1 MAKDT
6 ENQVGYKT
14 PPKESRFKKGRSGNP
29 SGRPRKVPGI
39 PGLLTKV
46 SKQKVLTNGKN
57 GPKYMTKLEASLTQL
72 VNKAAS
78 GDLKAEQLLLEMMN
92 RFPEIV
98 EQGNMKVAETSVREK
113 LLAAVERYEH

>member
-39 PGLLTKV
+39 PELLTKV

>member
-14 PPKESRFKKGRSGNP
+14 PPKASRFKKGRSGNP

-39 PGLLTKV
+39 PELLTTV
-46 SKQKVLTNGKN
+46 AKQKVLTNGKN

-72 VNKAAS
+72 VNKAVS
-78 GDLKAEQLLLEMMN
+78 GDLKAEKLLLEMMN

-98 EQGNMKVAETSVREK
+98 EQGNMKVTETSVREK

>member
-14 PPKESRFKKGRSGNP
+14 PPKASRFKKGRSGNP

-39 PGLLTKV
+39 PELLTTV
-46 SKQKVLTNGKN
+46 AKQKVLTNGKN

-98 EQGNMKVAETSVREK
+98 EQGNMKVTETSVREK